1 MATKSQIRLIR
12 IFLSTLPSRGATG
25 AYLTAYLGDLISIH
39 APLAGSDEDIDH
51 LYPDRLISIHA
62 PLAGSDFDAPELEKK
77 EFVFLS
83 TLPSRGATFFIL
95 FLRHE
100 KIFLSTLP
108 SRGAT

>member
-62 PLAGSDFDAPELEKK
+62 PLAGSDSKNK
-77 EFVFLS
+77 
-83 TLPSRGATFFIL
+83 
-95 FLRHE
+95 
-100 KIFLSTLP
+100 
-108 SRGAT
+108 

>member
-25 AYLTAYLGDLISIH
+25 AYLTAYLGD
-39 APLAGSDEDIDH
+39 
-51 LYPDRLISIHA
+51 LISIHA